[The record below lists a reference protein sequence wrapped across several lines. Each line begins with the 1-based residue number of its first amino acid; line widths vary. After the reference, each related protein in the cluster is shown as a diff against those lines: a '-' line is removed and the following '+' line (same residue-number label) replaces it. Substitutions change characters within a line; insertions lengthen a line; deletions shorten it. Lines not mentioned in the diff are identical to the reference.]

1 MVSTKLVMD
10 EKTRSTLSVS
20 QGAQRG
26 LPESDG
32 ADWAFAG

>member
-10 EKTRSTLSVS
+10 EKTEDRPSVS

-32 ADWAFAG
+32 TDWAFAG